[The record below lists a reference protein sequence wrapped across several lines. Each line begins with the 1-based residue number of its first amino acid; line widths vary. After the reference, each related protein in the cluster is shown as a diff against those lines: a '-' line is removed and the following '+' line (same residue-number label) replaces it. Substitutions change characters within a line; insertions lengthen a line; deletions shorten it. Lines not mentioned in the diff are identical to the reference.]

1 MPGTT
6 RHPQP
11 EKLEWIM
18 DIQQINSIATA
29 ASAQA
34 PPRPAPART
43 AAPEAIQLLPK
54 QPEQS
59 SKEQVQQAVAEIQ
72 KAVEPMARNLQ
83 FSIDKETGKTVV
95 TVVDS
100 ATNEV
105 IRQIPGEEVL
115 AIARAIDRMQGL
127 LFRQKA

>member
-1 MPGTT
+1 
-6 RHPQP
+6 
-11 EKLEWIM
+11 M